1 MYAAVS
7 AAWEKRLAS
16 DQDASERV
24 GALEEVVT
32 YKIVKLYGRDTLVDT

>member
-24 GALEEVVT
+24 GALEEVNLQV
-32 YKIVKLYGRDTLVDT
+32 VKLYGRDTLVDT